1 MPSQQPSTNPKP
13 RLRGDM
19 YSRAEARFRA
29 ELAVQQLR
37 DELQSPPEPTITPI
51 VTVTPPVNE
60 PLLVPTAATQPLPP
74 SAPTAAFPVVTN
86 TNTRRRRTQPPVT
99 LVAALGALGVA
110 AVLGIIFTL
119 IPAKKVGPEIAQAAP
134 VAQPAVQPA
143 PPTPIAAPAAAPTA
157 AAPLPATLSSTA
169 ASQSKPV
176 VAAPAPVRPRAPV
189 VRAARVEGAGATS
202 SHARANEGRLR
213 VTSTPAGAR
222 VTVNGIGWGQ
232 TPVTIDHLPLG
243 AKTVR
248 ITRDGYASLER
259 SVVIDGEQALETLSA
274 TLTRR

>member
-37 DELQSPPEPTITPI
+37 EELQSPPEPTLTPI

-60 PLLVPTAATQPLPP
+60 PLLVPTAAAQSLPSP
-74 SAPTAAFPVVTN
+74 APTAAFPLVTN
-86 TNTRRRRTQPPVT
+86 THTRRRRTQPPLT
-99 LVAALGALGVA
+99 LVAALGALAVA

-119 IPAKKVGPEIAQAAP
+119 IPVKTVGPEIAQAAP
-134 VAQPAVQPA
+134 AVQPVVQPAQPAPVAVPS
-143 PPTPIAAPAAAPTA
+143 PTPTVAVPPSVTVSNTAAPQ
-157 AAPLPATLSSTA
+157 ST
-169 ASQSKPV
+169 PV
-176 VAAPAPVRPRAPV
+176 VAAPAPARPKAPV
-189 VRAARVEGAGATS
+189 VRAARLEGAVATRS
-202 SHARANEGRLR
+202 RTRANEGRLR

-222 VTVNGIGWGQ
+222 VTINGIGWGQ
-232 TPVTIDHLPLG
+232 TPLTIDHLPLG

-248 ITRDGYASLER
+248 ITHDGYTSLER
-259 SVVIDGEQALETLSA
+259 SVVIDGQQALETLSA